1 MIPVT
6 MLQSL
11 ISSLI
16 PFVADLLGNVEHN
29 GDRQD
34 MVLARNPNKL
44 FAVFRANI
52 GGVDNAQMSQ
62 SQTMVQDGVQ
72 QFKGFA

>member
-34 MVLARNPNKL
+34 MVLARNPHKL
-44 FAVFRANI
+44 PAVFRANI
-52 GGVDNAQMSQ
+52 GGVDNGQTSQ